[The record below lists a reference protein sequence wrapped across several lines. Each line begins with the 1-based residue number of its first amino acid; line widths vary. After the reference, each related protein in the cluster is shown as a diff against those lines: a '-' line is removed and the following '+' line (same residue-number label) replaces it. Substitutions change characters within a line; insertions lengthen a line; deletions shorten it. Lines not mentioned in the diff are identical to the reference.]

1 MSLDYEMNGIFP
13 TPIYFAKLIKF
24 TDMELKVIRLMEK
37 QSTRNMGNSR
47 SDDTFVL
54 KSKHFE
60 NIKKQLM
67 KHVRQYFDKVICTSD
82 KIVPYITQ
90 SWINYTREGEY
101 HHSHAHPNSLISGV
115 LYIDANKDNDKI
127 LFEKRNYHRIS
138 LTIKDYNLYNSTS
151 WKFNVETNDLVL
163 FPSSLEHS
171 VEKKK
176 GSNLRISLAFN
187 VFIKGNIGKEDDL
200 NDLSL

>member
-82 KIVPYITQ
+82 KIVPYIDIDLPKSGITKNQ
-90 SWINYTREGEY
+90 LLMLDIIANNDWKRPIYFTGGSYDDSEY
-101 HHSHAHPNSLISGV
+101 IWMKNNTK
-115 LYIDANKDNDKI
+115 LYVW
-127 LFEKRNYHRIS
+127 L
-138 LTIKDYNLYNSTS
+138 
-151 WKFNVETNDLVL
+151 
-163 FPSSLEHS
+163 
-171 VEKKK
+171 
-176 GSNLRISLAFN
+176 
-187 VFIKGNIGKEDDL
+187 
-200 NDLSL
+200 